1 MDSKLKF
8 GAYPPAFVSSLL
20 SSSTFL
26 SPVTLDFHE
35 MASFIISYTWV
46 RPWDTC
52 LFLSGLFHL
61 IQCPVGSSLLSS
73 LSFWDHSCEY
83 VNASW
88 NSVSLV
94 ICCCSVTPMTQ
105 PLWQVLYGSGTE
117 LVILLDE
124 LISVLFCIYPVL
136 GFLDH
141 VLLLFLVFGI
151 TALLFFS
158 SSRINL

>member
-8 GAYPPAFVSSLL
+8 GAYPPAFVYSLL

-26 SPVTLDFHE
+26 SPVTLDFHK

-46 RPWDTC
+46 RPRDTC

-61 IQCPVGSSLLSS
+61 IQCPVGSSLLSWMLSS
-73 LSFWDHSCEY
+73 LYFWDHSFEY

-117 LVILLDE
+117 MVILLDE
-124 LISVLFCIYPVL
+124 LILVLFSIYPVL

-141 VLLLFLVFGI
+141 ILLLFLFFGE
-151 TALLFFS
+151 TALLFFFE
-158 SSRINL
+158 